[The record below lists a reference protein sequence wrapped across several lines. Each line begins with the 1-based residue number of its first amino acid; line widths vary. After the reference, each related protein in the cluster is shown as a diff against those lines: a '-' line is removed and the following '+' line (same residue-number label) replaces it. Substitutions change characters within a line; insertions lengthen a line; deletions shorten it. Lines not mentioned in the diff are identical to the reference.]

1 MDIFLFLRGVELRHF
16 YAPAIFDWGD
26 HIASPSFVRPYVRTN
41 NGFGAI
47 SFENIGVLEHISY
60 TVFD

>member
-1 MDIFLFLRGVELRHF
+1 MLEG
-16 YAPAIFDWGD
+16 GGG
-26 HIASPSFVRPYVRTN
+26 HIAPPLSVRPYVRTN

-47 SFENIGVLEHISY
+47 SFENICVLEHISY